1 MRSLKM
7 VDNLR
12 YMVAMELMH
21 GAQATDMRGDVAL
34 GRVTGPVKAAF
45 RQVIPYLSEDRN
57 LSRDIADA
65 YACIKDGRLLQA
77 LEEADA

>member
-1 MRSLKM
+1 M

-12 YMVAMELMH
+12 YMLAMELMH
-21 GAQATDMRGDVAL
+21 GAQATDMRGDVTL
-34 GRVTGPVKAAF
+34 GKVTGPVKAAF

-65 YACIKDGRLLQA
+65 YGCITDGRLLRA